1 MAVSP
6 AEDILRTLTYNYYS
20 STTSGSA
27 TYTQTTGIIKSNTT
41 ATDNNISCS
50 CIIRGNNTTKTVS
63 SNGHYSLTFATGS
76 STTNRKLNINL
87 TMTVQGSSQLDVLY
101 SFTNLGASQTYTI
114 TFDVDGFA
122 TSGYAAPRLYNITL
136 VLGSTSYTYDDIFGP
151 IATCSD
157 IFTACG
163 IKSNT
168 PKTPSEIV
176 YSDGYSNI
184 TLPIM
189 NEDETYQYTFYIIDK
204 SSQTYS
210 SSYQG
215 VRYADLKKNT
225 YSVSSI

>member
-20 STTSGSA
+20 STSGSA
-27 TYTQTTGIIKSNTT
+27 TYTQTTGIIKSNAT
-41 ATDNNISCS
+41 ANANNISCRCVIS
-50 CIIRGNNTTKTVS
+50 CNNTTKTVS
-63 SNGHYSLTFATGS
+63 SNDHYSLTFATGS
-76 STTNRKLNINL
+76 SSTNRKLDINL
-87 TMTVQGSSQLDVLY
+87 TMIVQGSTQLDVLY

-163 IKSNT
+163 IKSNN
-168 PKTPSEIV
+168 PKIPSEVV
-176 YSDGYSNI
+176 YADGYSYTTI
-184 TLPIM
+184 AIM

-204 SSQTYS
+204 SSQIY